1 VTTDGSKAIE
11 ICTVHVV
18 LAAKAAREPDECVIF
33 VCELCH
39 GPERTPE
46 QEGTMTKNRI
56 IGAIAALSLLAVPAV
71 AAAHSSGD
79 DHGHKAR
86 HHHHHKHHG
95 KKAKTR
101 EVTGSATG
109 TIASFANGELT
120 ITLPSGKS
128 FTADVKRRTVILC
141 KSLPVV
147 PAASTARHGDDDG
160 NSGSGR
166 AGRDDGPNHDA
177 GDDHGSDQPATTTA
191 PASTTTPSTTV
202 PPTTDDRGNDD
213 HNNRDGARCGTDAL
227 VAGTSVA
234 TAKLSLKGGNAV
246 WKKVVLLK

>member
-1 VTTDGSKAIE
+1 
-11 ICTVHVV
+11 
-18 LAAKAAREPDECVIF
+18 
-33 VCELCH
+33 
-39 GPERTPE
+39 
-46 QEGTMTKNRI
+46 MTKNRI

-71 AAAHSSGD
+71 AAAHGSGD
-79 DHGHKAR
+79 DHGHHKAR

-109 TIASFANGELT
+109 TIAAFANGELT

-147 PAASTARHGDDDG
+147 PAATTARHGDDDG
-160 NSGSGR
+160 DTSGSGR
-166 AGRDDGPNHDA
+166 GGRDDGPNHDT
-177 GDDHGSDQPATTTA
+177 GDDHGDHSPSSTA
-191 PASTTTPSTTV
+191 PASTTVPSTTV
-202 PPTTDDRGNDD
+202 PPTTDDHGNDD
-213 HNNRDGARCGTDAL
+213 HSHGHGARCGTDAL
-227 VAGTSVA
+227 VTGTSVA
-234 TAKLSLKGGNAV
+234 TAKLSLKGGNAT